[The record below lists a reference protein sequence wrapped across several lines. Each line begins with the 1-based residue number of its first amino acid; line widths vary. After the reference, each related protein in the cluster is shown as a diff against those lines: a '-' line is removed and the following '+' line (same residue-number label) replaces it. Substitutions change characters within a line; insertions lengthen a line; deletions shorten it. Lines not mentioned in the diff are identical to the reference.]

1 MPGHSDMKGADMK
14 GASMNPLSAIPAEGR
29 SNLMKSSDSIRAVLM
44 SRLANMAPEELRM
57 LDSAITPEVA
67 RVLMKLLPE
76 LQELVNAVSQGAQRQ
91 GMQRNTQAKQPAG
104 GMPRNMGALGNM

>member
-1 MPGHSDMKGADMK
+1 MAEEMNMKGA
-14 GASMNPLSAIPAEGR
+14 GMNPLSAVPAEGR
-29 SNLMKSSDSIRAVLM
+29 ANLMKSSDSIRAVLM
-44 SRLANMAPEELRM
+44 SRLANMAPNELQM

-76 LQELVNAVSQGAQRQ
+76 LQELVGAVSSQRQ
-91 GMQRNTQAKQPAG
+91 GMQKRQAPQPAG

>member
-1 MPGHSDMKGADMK
+1 MPGHTDMKGAN
-14 GASMNPLSAIPAEGR
+14 MNPLAAMPAEAR
-29 SNLMKSSDSIRAVLM
+29 ANLMKSSDGIRAVLM
-44 SRLANMAPEELRM
+44 SRLANMGPEELRM

-76 LQELVNAVSQGAQRQ
+76 LQELVQAVAGQSK
-91 GMQRNTQAKQPAG
+91 GMQRQAAPQQAG

>member
-1 MPGHSDMKGADMK
+1 MPGHTDMK
-14 GASMNPLSAIPAEGR
+14 GASMNPLAAVPAEGR
-29 SNLMKSSDSIRAVLM
+29 ANLMKSSDSIRAVLM

-57 LDSAITPEVA
+57 LDTAITPEVA

-76 LQELVNAVSQGAQRQ
+76 LQELVNAVSNQSR
-91 GMQRNTQAKQPAG
+91 GMQQKQAPKPAG